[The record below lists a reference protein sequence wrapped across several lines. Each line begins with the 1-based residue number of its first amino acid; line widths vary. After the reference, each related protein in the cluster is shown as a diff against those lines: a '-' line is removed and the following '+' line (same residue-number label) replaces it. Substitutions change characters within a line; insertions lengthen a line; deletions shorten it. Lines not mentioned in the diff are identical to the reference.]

1 MPKASDDRSRSKR
14 TADNSISSMKLPEL
28 RGILQ
33 YVTRFRDKIF
43 VIAIDGEILGSEN
56 FSNLL
61 LDVAVL
67 RSLNIKIVLVH
78 GAGFQIAKA
87 AKARGLKISN
97 SDGTGIVDNATL
109 ELSINVSL
117 RLTNEIMEGLTQV
130 DLRAAYANCIIAHPL
145 GILHGVDYLYSG
157 KVERVDVKSLE
168 LFLNEEIVPVIPPLG
183 FDGEGRT
190 FRVNSDLVALEVA
203 EALRAAK
210 LIFLS
215 PFDGLVLDGQ
225 RIGHL
230 VAPEL
235 EELLA
240 KEKANLPKSL
250 YSKLDHAAR
259 ACRYGVPRAHLLNGR
274 VNEALL
280 AEIFSNG
287 GVGTMV
293 YSNEYEQIRRLYK
306 KDIRAVMSLIQQSV
320 LSEELVRRTRGE
332 IVADI
337 GDYWVLEID
346 RHIVGVVAMHPYP
359 GEKMAELACLYVSRS
374 NENQGLGG
382 KLMSFV
388 ESLARQRGFVRLF
401 ALSTQAFVYLQQK
414 GGFVEMTADNLPAE
428 RRVKYEA
435 SGRNSR
441 VLVKELGSKSASVLP
456 PGPPP
461 L

>member
-1 MPKASDDRSRSKR
+1 
-14 TADNSISSMKLPEL
+14 MKLPEL

-43 VIAIDGEILGSEN
+43 VIAIDGKIIGSEN
-56 FSNLL
+56 FPNIL
-61 LDVAVL
+61 LDLAVL
-67 RSLNIKIVLVH
+67 RSLNIRVVLVH
-78 GAGFQIAKA
+78 GAGLQIEQA
-87 AKARGLKISN
+87 AQEQGISISN
-97 SDGTGIVDNATL
+97 SDGTGVVDEGTL
-109 ELSINVSL
+109 QLSINVVS
-117 RLTNEIMEGLTQV
+117 RLTNQIMGSLTQV

-145 GILHGVDYLYSG
+145 GIVRGVDFQFSG
-157 KVERVDVKSLE
+157 KVERVDVPMLE
-168 LFLNEEIVPVIPPLG
+168 LFLNQEIVPVIPPIG

-203 EALRAAK
+203 EALHAAK

-215 PFDGLVLDGQ
+215 PYDGLILEGQ

-235 EELLA
+235 EEVL
-240 KEKANLPKSL
+240 KKTKANLPKGL
-250 YSKLDHAAR
+250 LSKLEHAAQ
-259 ACRYGVPRAHLLNGR
+259 ACRYGVPRVHLLNGN

-306 KDIRAVMSLIQQSV
+306 KDIRAVMSLIQQSIRG
-320 LSEELVRRTRGE
+320 EELVRRTRAE
-332 IVADI
+332 ILAGID
-337 GDYWVLEID
+337 DYWILEID
-346 RHIVGVVAMHPYP
+346 RHIVGCVAMYPYP
-359 GEKMAELACLYVSRS
+359 EQKMAELACLYVSRS
-374 NENQGLGG
+374 NENQGLGR

-388 ESLARQRGFVRLF
+388 ENLARHRGFSQLI

-414 GGFVEMTADNLPAE
+414 GGFVEAGPEILPPA
-428 RRVKYEA
+428 RRAKYEA

-441 VLVKELGSKSASVLP
+441 ILVKNLVPVPVPVTALTH
-456 PGPPP
+456 
-461 L
+461 